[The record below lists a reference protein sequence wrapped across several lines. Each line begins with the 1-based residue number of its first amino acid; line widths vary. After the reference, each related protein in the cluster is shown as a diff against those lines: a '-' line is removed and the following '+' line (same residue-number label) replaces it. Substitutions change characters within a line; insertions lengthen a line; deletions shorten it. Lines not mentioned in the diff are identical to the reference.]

1 MNRQSNQITALY
13 CRIANYTPG
22 AYDLAKKQQ
31 METLS
36 QYAEDH
42 HLENPQF
49 YCDWGVS
56 GTSMNRPE
64 YRRMI
69 QDILERKVSTLVV
82 LNLSRLNRDSTAC
95 WELIGTVLRQ
105 RGIAFH
111 SIQDGDGVAESLK
124 KFAQIKSELLE
135 AYRQSC
141 KGGQK

>member
-1 MNRQSNQITALY
+1 
-13 CRIANYTPG
+13 
-22 AYDLAKKQQ
+22 